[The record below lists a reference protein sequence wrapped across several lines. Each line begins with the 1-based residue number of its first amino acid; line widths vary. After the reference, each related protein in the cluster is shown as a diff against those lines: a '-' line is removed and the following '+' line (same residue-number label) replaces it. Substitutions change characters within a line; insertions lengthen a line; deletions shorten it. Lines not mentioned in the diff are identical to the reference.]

1 MKRFIIL
8 CFCSLS
14 IISLLFLSC
23 QSNPDPYSLDLTR
36 KEFFQKAIDAAEGR
50 KFKLA
55 VDFYEAFKQK
65 HPDDEI
71 GHLWADYEIAF
82 LNHKMGNDKLAVE
95 LLDELLQK
103 YEFYDKEG
111 SDVQWPEA
119 TRILATQV
127 REEILG
133 EEAEQEE

>member
-1 MKRFIIL
+1 
-8 CFCSLS
+8 
-14 IISLLFLSC
+14 
-23 QSNPDPYSLDLTR
+23 
-36 KEFFQKAIDAAEGR
+36 
-50 KFKLA
+50 
-55 VDFYEAFKQK
+55 
-65 HPDDEI
+65 
-71 GHLWADYEIAF
+71 
-82 LNHKMGNDKLAVE
+82 MGNDKLAVE